1 MWQEDS
7 KGESIENIQN
17 KGCKIFEA
25 DFFSAS
31 DLNGQMLCLTANK

>member
-7 KGESIENIQN
+7 KGEGIENIQN

-31 DLNGQMLCLTANK
+31 DL

>member
-7 KGESIENIQN
+7 KGEGIENIQN

-25 DFFSAS
+25 DFF
-31 DLNGQMLCLTANK
+31 NGQMLCLTANK